1 MNIKLGEKIRQLRIR
16 DNRKQEDLAKALG
29 VSSQAV
35 SRWEANG
42 GYPDLDLIP
51 AIANYFCIS
60 IDELFGYSMERREK
74 LSAIFEKADSF
85 INAQCDMTECV
96 KLLRDAA
103 DEFPSEP
110 QVFVKLGQALSM
122 LGWKKQ
128 LPRLYH
134 TNDTDYTH
142 TDVEYNSKNEY
153 LYQAITAY
161 EKALTFDIPVS
172 DRDVVTSLIVSLYS
186 VTGQFDK
193 ATALAQKQA
202 SVIVSREVLMASAA
216 KDEEREKYRG
226 EALIALLTQLCIT
239 VESAYCENLTKAAAL
254 ISFAQFCESVFCDG
268 KCGMLHNYLTHV
280 YVNAATLTARFGKDT
295 DTAFEYFKK
304 GFDHYKAY
312 CEIPREGEYR
322 YTAPLV
328 SKVTFTAKSFPIVP
342 DFFWKNTMNCMTD
355 ELKERIEADPYFA
368 ECFD

>member
-42 GYPDLDLIP
+42 GYPDLELIP

-85 INAQCDMTECV
+85 INAQCDITECV

-202 SVIVSREVLMASAA
+202 SVIVSREVLMTMAA
-216 KDEEREKYRG
+216 KDEERGKYLG
-226 EALIALLTQLCIT
+226 EALIALLTEMCNTI
-239 VESAYCENLTKAAAL
+239 EKADFKHL
-254 ISFAQFCESVFCDG
+254 IKSNAMILLAQYCESVFSDG
-268 KCGMLHNYLTHV
+268 KCGMLHSYLSGL
-280 YVNAATLTARFGKDT
+280 YINAAALTAGFGKDT

-304 GFDHYKAY
+304 GFDHHKAY
-312 CEIPREGEYR
+312 CEIPREGEYI

-328 SKVTFTAKSFPIVP
+328 SKVTFPAKNFPITP
-342 DFFWKNTMNCMTD
+342 DSYWQTTMNIIPD
-355 ELKERIEADPYFA
+355 ELKKRLEADPYFA
-368 ECFD
+368 ECFA